1 MSSSVRVSC
10 PRIPCESFIPKH
22 LVLLGSPATF
32 FREKSGSSLLL
43 TYTDPLKETRLLVH
57 FLLSTLQERRSRK
70 TEQLKGT

>member
-43 TYTDPLKETRLLVH
+43 TYTDKLEETRLLVH
-57 FLLSTLQERRSRK
+57 FLRSTLQERHFRK
-70 TEQLKGT
+70 NDQPKGA